1 MFILFEFFN
10 NSETDKWLAPI
21 TQQNFKQYWVLKPIV
36 IKPTMCVLRCVGES
50 RTHPKIGQTL
60 PWIKTKCRGMVVG
73 NVSHTPELRFYWS
86 LISIISRAWFTHFP
100 SPALL
105 CV

>member
-1 MFILFEFFN
+1 MK
-10 NSETDKWLAPI
+10 DWLSF
-21 TQQNFKQYWVLKPIV
+21 TQQKLGVEANSNKTDYVQRISLK
-36 IKPTMCVLRCVGES
+36 S

-86 LISIISRAWFTHFP
+86 LCSIISRAWFTHFP

>member
-1 MFILFEFFN
+1 MLSKVNIIN
-10 NSETDKWLAPI
+10 NRGCRNYEVLHMKDWLSF
-21 TQQNFKQYWVLKPIV
+21 TQQNI
-36 IKPTMCVLRCVGES
+36 
-50 RTHPKIGQTL
+50 IGQTL
-60 PWIKTKCRGMVVG
+60 PWITTKCRGMVVG

-86 LISIISRAWFTHFP
+86 LSSIISRAWFTHFP